1 MGKKENGVALITQ
14 SAKPKPGKKQVF
26 HRSQG
31 EKKKKK
37 LCFSVGKNYSG
48 RVQTWFDRKEF
59 STIDRRLW
67 RLKGKS
73 KATNGLLGLLVV
85 FLIDLC
91 SSLGWFDDGG
101 DMMQFSMI

>member
-14 SAKPKPGKKQVF
+14 SAKHKPGKKQVF

-31 EKKKKK
+31 T
-37 LCFSVGKNYSG
+37 
-48 RVQTWFDRKEF
+48 VQTWFDRKEF

-73 KATNGLLGLLVV
+73 KSTNGLLGLLVV

-91 SSLGWFDDGG
+91 SSLGWSDDGG
-101 DMMQFSMI
+101 DRMQFSMI

>member
-73 KATNGLLGLLVV
+73 KATNGEICLKKVKILFKLN
-85 FLIDLC
+85 FLFEEIY
-91 SSLGWFDDGG
+91 G
-101 DMMQFSMI
+101 